1 MQKKYDA
8 IMQEIDCQMANI
20 DLNKK
25 NIISDCRGMIL
36 VLKEKLAEM
45 KAFLLAH
52 PFQSE
57 ADEINFFK
65 YQKPTLLGR
74 LIYFYKILRIETQR
88 PFDPE
93 ELDKYYE
100 KQQEEQKLF
109 FDRHIAFF
117 QYYRSGSTYRDAHY
131 FLRGR
136 QEAVIDVDICPFDE
150 DFEFSTGY
158 DQLVARI
165 VAMELLYA
173 FLSFRRTYLQRD
185 DDGELVNLLKLKGSY
200 QWTGTVVQL
209 AELIYALDE
218 VRCINNGNA
227 TINDLSTLFGTLFNI
242 DLRECYGT
250 YTDMKKRKN
259 DSRTYFLDEMQRKLN
274 QRMERDDEKER
285 KRR

>member
-1 MQKKYDA
+1 MQKKYDE

-57 ADEINFFK
+57 ADEIIFFK
-65 YQKPTLLGR
+65 HQKPTLLGR

-136 QEAVIDVDICPFDE
+136 QETVIDVDICPFDE

-173 FLSFRRTYLQRD
+173 FLSFRRTYLQHD
-185 DDGELVNLLKLKGSY
+185 DELVNLLKLKGSY

-209 AELIYALDE
+209 AELVYALDE
-218 VRCINNGNA
+218 IKCINNGNA
-227 TINDLSTLFGTLFNI
+227 TINDLSTLLGTLFNI
-242 DLRECYGT
+242 DLRECYGM
-250 YTDMKKRKN
+250 YTDMKRRKN
-259 DSRTYFLDEMQRKLN
+259 DNRTYFLDEMRKKLN

>member
-1 MQKKYDA
+1 MQTKYDE
-8 IMQEIDCQMANI
+8 IMQEIDSRMAGI

-25 NIISDCRGMIL
+25 NITSDCRAMIL
-36 VLKEKLAEM
+36 ILKEKLVEM
-45 KAFLLAH
+45 KTFLLAF
-52 PFQSE
+52 PFE
-57 ADEINFFK
+57 NEEDEIYFFK
-65 YQKPTLLGR
+65 YQKPTLQGR
-74 LIYFYKILRIETQR
+74 LIYFHKILRIESQR
-88 PFDPE
+88 PFDEE

-100 KQQEEQKLF
+100 QQQEEQKLF

-117 QYYRSGSTYRDAHY
+117 QYYRSGSTYRDTLY
-131 FLRGR
+131 FLRGQ
-136 QEAVIDVDICPFDE
+136 QEDVVDVDMCPFEE

-173 FLSFRRTYLQRD
+173 FLSLRRTYLQSKND
-185 DDGELVNLLKLKGSY
+185 DTLVNLLRLKGSY
-200 QWTGTVVQL
+200 QWTGTLVQL

-218 VRCINNGNA
+218 VKCINNGNT

-259 DSRTYFLDEMQRKLN
+259 DSRTYFLDEMQKKLN

-285 KRR
+285 NRR

>member
-1 MQKKYDA
+1 MQKKYDE
-8 IMQEIDCQMANI
+8 IMQEIDSQMANI

-52 PFQSE
+52 PFHSE

-74 LIYFYKILRIETQR
+74 LIYFYKILRIESQR
-88 PFDPE
+88 PFDTE

-209 AELIYALDE
+209 AELVYALDE
-218 VRCINNGNA
+218 VKCLNNGNT
-227 TINDLSTLFGTLFNI
+227 TINDLWNI
-242 DLRECYGT
+242 V
-250 YTDMKKRKN
+250 
-259 DSRTYFLDEMQRKLN
+259 
-274 QRMERDDEKER
+274 
-285 KRR
+285 